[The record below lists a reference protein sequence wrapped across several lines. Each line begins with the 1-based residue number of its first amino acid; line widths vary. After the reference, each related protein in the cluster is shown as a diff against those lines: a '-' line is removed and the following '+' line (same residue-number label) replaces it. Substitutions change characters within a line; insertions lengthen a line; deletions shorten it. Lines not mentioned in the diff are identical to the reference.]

1 MVADCPS
8 CRRLRH
14 LERSLRRRRVPE
26 PSPAAI
32 ERADSEQPVALDLT
46 PLAERLGRPAI
57 AFGADVAGF
66 DLREL
71 ADSGH
76 GRRELYEAL
85 VEHGALIFRPS
96 SAPCIS
102 ATCARYKL

>member
-1 MVADCPS
+1 MAADCPS

-46 PLAERLGRPAI
+46 PLAERLGRPAKAI
-57 AFGADVAGF
+57 IQT
-66 DLREL
+66 LKQ
-71 ADSGH
+71 
-76 GRRELYEAL
+76 GRCPMLKVLE
-85 VEHGALIFRPS
+85 
-96 SAPCIS
+96 
-102 ATCARYKL
+102 